1 MWPSRRYLQ
10 FRRLLKTWMV
20 DDLPIKEEFMK
31 MKEYATEL
39 EDRLAEAESV
49 IREL

>member
-1 MWPSRRYLQ
+1 
-10 FRRLLKTWMV
+10 MV
-20 DDLPIKEEFMK
+20 DDFPSKEEFSK
-31 MKEYATEL
+31 IKEYITEL